1 MEALLSCAVL
11 PVPWGARVPYS
22 KVCSAIVATRKA
34 LSSCGKAINPK
45 DWDVFSCCQLLPPSF
60 WKAMPYLALCWRL
73 NTAKTLR
80 GWFHSTR
87 QELGVVTSVTS
98 ATCAAARTARLPVPA
113 IRGAAARRTRP
124 LNADRSFALRVLV
137 QTDVSVQQS
146 SHPNAKAAC
155 SGSP

>member
-1 MEALLSCAVL
+1 MGC
-11 PVPWGARVPYS
+11 
-22 KVCSAIVATRKA
+22 I
-34 LSSCGKAINPK
+34 
-45 DWDVFSCCQLLPPSF
+45 QLLPAAPS
-60 WKAMPYLALCWRL
+60 KLLEGHALPGFML
-73 NTAKTLR
+73 EVEHSENT

-98 ATCAAARTARLPVPA
+98 ATCAAAQTARLPVPA